1 MHDNLPDA
9 PGQRIHIGYKNI
21 PPIISRCI
29 DSNVLPCKAQA
40 IHMDH
45 SKRDCRR
52 KKAYAKQ
59 QGQKNGIESLGLFAS
74 HGKIAVIEG
83 TDRLSGAHCKATD
96 LRGGAALVIAA
107 LRADGESRIGEIH
120 HIERGYDDI
129 VGNLSAL
136 GADIKYSGD

>member
-1 MHDNLPDA
+1 MHHNLPDA

-74 HGKIAVIEG
+74 HGKIAVIEKERQDKSK
-83 TDRLSGAHCKATD
+83 TEMQIPANKVRHHDPHEKCDEPAQR
-96 LRGGAALVIAA
+96 
-107 LRADGESRIGEIH
+107 RASEPF
-120 HIERGYDDI
+120 
-129 VGNLSAL
+129 
-136 GADIKYSGD
+136 